1 MKKIILF
8 SILLLNFQR
17 SFSQN
22 SVEVNPAATSAII
35 YSKGFGTTAWANAG
49 RTNIF
54 ATTGNISTNNSISA
68 IYGFASNSTFSNQGV
83 IGVANG
89 SSSLGIGVAG
99 YSIGTTSTNS
109 MGIFGYSNV
118 INGRGSGV
126 VGAADLNSIASD
138 EGYGGTFSSSTSES
152 VNGGANSYGINAI
165 SEGSGTVNLRY
176 GAITSVFGAASSGAY
191 GLFSTATNSGTSPT
205 YGGYFSAEG
214 TGTGNKIGIYATASG
229 TGTKYA
235 AHLDGIVKIGNLLGQ
250 HTSVFG
256 SSINAWNGVTGQVLQ
271 LNNNNGAGVQ
281 LGGNLTVNNGDIT
294 IDNTTFGTGIVRNKS
309 GLGADL
315 IPIAY
320 GNVSASGVVQTTAST
335 DNISVTK
342 TATGTYQITVTG
354 ELFAP
359 ALNAYTVFCN
369 TKDTFGFIAPS
380 GNGTNL
386 IINTANTSGTNT
398 DKPFTFVIY
407 K

>member
-1 MKKIILF
+1 MKKTLIFIFFLTQ
-8 SILLLNFQR
+8 I
-17 SFSQN
+17 SFGQN
-22 SVEVNPAATSAII
+22 SIETNPSGNFGII
-35 YSKGFGTTAWANAG
+35 YSKGFGTTTWANAG

-54 ATTGNISTNNSISA
+54 ATTGNTSTNNSISA

-89 SSSLGIGVAG
+89 SSSVGTGVAG

-109 MGIFGYSNV
+109 MGVFGYSNV

-138 EGYGGTFSSSTSES
+138 EGYGGTFSSSTSEG

-176 GAITSVFGAASSGAY
+176 GARTSVFGAASAGAY
-191 GLFSTATNSGTSPT
+191 GLFSTATNSGNSAT
-205 YGGYFSAEG
+205 YGGYFSADG
-214 TGTGNKIGIYATASG
+214 TGTGNKYGIYATSSG

-235 AHLDGIVKIGNLLGQ
+235 AHLEGKVEVGTLATSHISIESTTIDAWTGN
-250 HTSVFG
+250 
-256 SSINAWNGVTGQVLQ
+256 TGQVLQ
-271 LNNNNGAGVQ
+271 LNNNNGYGVQ
-281 LGGNLTVNNGDIT
+281 MSGNLSVDNGDIYINNST
-294 IDNTTFGTGIVRNKS
+294 LNYGIVRNKS
-309 GLGADL
+309 GLSSDL
-315 IPIAY
+315 LPIAY
-320 GNVSASGVVQTTAST
+320 GNVSASGVVQTAAST

-369 TKDTFGFIAPS
+369 IKDTFGFIAPS

-386 IINTANTSGTNT
+386 IISTANTSGTLT
-398 DKPFTFVIY
+398 DKPFTFIVY
-407 K
+407 EK